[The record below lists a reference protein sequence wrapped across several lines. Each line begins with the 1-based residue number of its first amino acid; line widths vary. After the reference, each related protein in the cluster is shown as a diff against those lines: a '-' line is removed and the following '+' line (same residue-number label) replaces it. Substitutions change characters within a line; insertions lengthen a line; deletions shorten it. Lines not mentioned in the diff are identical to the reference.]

1 MKSWRKLLA
10 SFFCVA
16 GLSLSVAIVLLSQG
30 DPKLEPNIKLAQIG
44 LIIMGVLMVGVSY
57 YLWLGKSWARLIL
70 VGLVILGLVALIVLS
85 VLDFFATTRSLSF
98 GLGNVFFYIFI
109 LSFPLLFL
117 GLLFHQDVV
126 KDFKESDPC

>member
-30 DPKLEPNIKLAQIG
+30 DAKLEPNIKLAQIG
-44 LIIMGVLMVGVSY
+44 LIIMGILMVGVSY

-70 VGLVILGLVALIVLS
+70 VGLVILGLVALVVLS
-85 VLDFFATTRSLSF
+85 FLDFFSKTRSLS
-98 GLGNVFFYIFI
+98 LVIGNVFFYIFI

-126 KDFKESDPC
+126 KDFKESVP

>member
-10 SFFCVA
+10 SFFSVA
-16 GLSLSVAIVLLSQG
+16 GFSLSVAIVLLSQT
-30 DPKLEPNIKLAQIG
+30 DATLESNIELAQIG
-44 LIIMGVLMVGVSY
+44 LIVMGMLMVGVSY

-70 VGLVILGLVALIVLS
+70 VGLVILGLVALIVLAL
-85 VLDFFATTRSLSF
+85 LDFAKTRSLSV
-98 GLGNVFFYIFI
+98 GIGNVFFYIFL

-117 GLLFHQDVV
+117 GLLFHPDVV

>member
-30 DPKLEPNIKLAQIG
+30 DAKLEPNIKLSQIG
-44 LIIMGVLMVGVSY
+44 LIIMGILMVGVSY

-70 VGLVILGLVALIVLS
+70 VGLVILGLVALVVLS
-85 VLDFFATTRSLSF
+85 FLDFFSKTRSLS
-98 GLGNVFFYIFI
+98 LVIGNVFFYIFI

-126 KDFKESDPC
+126 KDFKESVP